1 MTVAKRIVALYGWC
15 HYITN
20 LITIWFFPK
29 ASPISSKPL
38 IMRNIIP
45 LQILPIWNARRNLP
59 ILLVLHRHR
68 LHWQVH
74 HWHSIDPDSFITR
87 LCLNFGGLI
96 GSTSI
101 STILITLSKV
111 GLVSCIISL
120 IWFCIS
126 LPQNVIVFLALLE
139 KLREWD
145 PFATCRPFFA
155 CSCFASRWWSQYLI
169 YLIFYFNWLT
179 EIIKFEYILGIKN
192 IFKPISILSL
202 LIVNNLLPVMQKHYI
217 VLFYKEDYV
226 KKMEKFI
233 EFHEI

>member
-20 LITIWFFPK
+20 LITIRFFPK
-29 ASPISSKPL
+29 ASPISNKPL

-59 ILLVLHRHR
+59 ILLVLRRHR
-68 LHWQVH
+68 LHRQVH
-74 HWHSIDPDSFITR
+74 HWHSIDPDSFITQ
-87 LCLNFGGLI
+87 LCLNFWGPR

-111 GLVSCIISL
+111 GLVSCIISS
-120 IWFCIS
+120 IFFCTS

-145 PFATCRPFFA
+145 PSATCRPFFA
-155 CSCFASRWWSQYLI
+155 HSCFASRWWSQCLI
-169 YLIFYFNWLT
+169 YLIFT
-179 EIIKFEYILGIKN
+179 
-192 IFKPISILSL
+192 
-202 LIVNNLLPVMQKHYI
+202 LI
-217 VLFYKEDYV
+217 D
-226 KKMEKFI
+226 
-233 EFHEI
+233 